1 MERNVK
7 QHRRRGAKIS
17 GKHQITIPIAA
28 MLAAGLQTGDRVRA
42 EADGRGRIVLVREDD
57 PLERHA
63 GALTGVYPPG
73 SRDELRDEWR

>member
-1 MERNVK
+1 MNQKVK

-17 GKHQITIPIAA
+17 SKHQLTIPKSA
-28 MLAAGLQTGDRVRA
+28 MLAAGLQTGDRLRA

-73 SRDELRDEWR
+73 SLDELRDEWR